1 MPHSVISLPH
11 ESPDALSAW
20 LGQQASKVHAFS
32 EGFLFALVDIARIS
46 PAQRLKLPGSIA
58 LALARQST
66 NLYADLEGTALA
78 ESGPRLCVASEA
90 TLHDWA
96 VVTCQTHAVSFM
108 AGCLGREDLANHLM
122 SLREVMLPDGSEA
135 LFRFQDGHVTQHLWP
150 RLTPSLA
157 NQILGPLHWWATPD
171 VCGPLHVLHPAE
183 RHVHSSGLRFDRTIF
198 DGLNEDLLV
207 YTVADQVRE
216 VDMSLLAGLS
226 ECEIRNLL
234 LERLDAARQLGLKLQ
249 SDLALFVVLSLQLPA
264 GFDRKEPFVAAIE
277 SNRQG
282 HQAFGEA
289 LEHVPASHWKQWN
302 VDLANS

>member
-1 MPHSVISLPH
+1 M
-11 ESPDALSAW
+11 
-20 LGQQASKVHAFS
+20 
-32 EGFLFALVDIARIS
+32 FALVDIARIS
-46 PAQRLKLPGSIA
+46 PAQKIKLPESIA
-58 LALARQST
+58 LGLEHQSS
-66 NLYADLEGTALA
+66 NIYADLEGTALV
-78 ESGPRLCVASEA
+78 ELGPRLCVASEA

-108 AGCLGREDLANHLM
+108 AGCLGEQALTDHLM

-171 VCGPLHVLHPAE
+171 VCGPLHVLSPAKG
-183 RHVHSSGLRFDRTIF
+183 HVRLSGLRFDRSIF

-207 YTVADQVRE
+207 YTVADQVRD
-216 VDMSLLAGLS
+216 VDMSLLAGMS

-234 LERLDAARQLGLKLQ
+234 LGRLDAARQQGLTLQ
-249 SDLALFVVLSLQLPA
+249 SDLALFVVLSLQLPE
-264 GFDRKEPFVAAIE
+264 GFERKDPFVAAIE

-282 HQAFGEA
+282 HQSFGVA
-289 LEHVPASHWKQWN
+289 LEHVPAAHWKPWN
-302 VDLANS
+302 IELANS